1 MKISEEETMVHVPY
15 VLCLVHAAWLE
26 LELHVKLVHRLQVT
40 GMQYIS
46 GGSTQV
52 CLCVVPGASVVRTC
66 SRTWTNDQHICPIFY
81 FSLF

>member
-1 MKISEEETMVHVPY
+1 MYRTCCVWYMRRGS
-15 VLCLVHAAWLE
+15 
-26 LELHVKLVHRLQVT
+26 ELHVKLVHRLQVT

-52 CLCVVPGASVVRTC
+52 CLCVVPGASLVRTC
-66 SRTWTNDQHICPIFY
+66 SRTWTNDDQHVCPIFY